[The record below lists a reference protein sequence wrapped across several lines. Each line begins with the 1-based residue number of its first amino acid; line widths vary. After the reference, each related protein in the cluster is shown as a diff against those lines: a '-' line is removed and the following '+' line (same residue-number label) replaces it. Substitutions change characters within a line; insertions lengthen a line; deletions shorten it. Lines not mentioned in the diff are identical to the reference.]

1 MINVLVVDDSAVAR
15 SLVMHILGAD
25 PEIQVIGTASNGEEA
40 LKAVERRR
48 PDVVTM
54 DINMPRMDGLEA
66 TRQIMETCPTPIVI
80 VSGLLDNGNANVTFR
95 ALEAGALAAQAMPPG
110 LGHPSYAARAEEL
123 VRTVKLMSE
132 VKVVRRW
139 ARLRD
144 TTTGSLKPGSQ
155 ITHPLTTGNLVPGA
169 AAVEQTMDDGRT
181 RKIYTIEGVGK
192 RLSSQPSSSIVSN
205 ILVGPSSAA
214 GPVQPPAPGTIKLVA
229 IGASTGGPPVLRT
242 ILADLPPDFPAPI
255 AIVQHIA
262 AGFTRGFAE
271 WLASSSKYPV
281 LIPRDG
287 DRLLGGKAYV
297 APDGMHLGVGPGNRA
312 TLSAA
317 APEHGMRPSVS
328 YLFRSVAGSMG
339 LHALGVLLT
348 GMGTD
353 GAIELKSMRD
363 LGAITIAQDFETSVV
378 FGMPGEAMRLGGV
391 TYVRPAGKIGGLMA
405 ELAGVKREV

>member
-48 PDVVTM
+48 PDVITM

-66 TRQIMETCPTPIVI
+66 TRQIMETCPTPIII
-80 VSGLLDNGNANVTFR
+80 VSGLLENGDNDFTFR
-95 ALEAGALAAQAMPPG
+95 ALEAGALAAQATPPG
-110 LGHPSYAARAEEL
+110 VGHPGYAARAEEL

-139 ARLRD
+139 ARLRG
-144 TTTGSLKPGSQ
+144 TTTGPLRPGSQ
-155 ITHPLTTGNLVPGA
+155 ITHPLTTGNLAPG
-169 AAVEQTMDDGRT
+169 
-181 RKIYTIEGVGK
+181 
-192 RLSSQPSSSIVSN
+192 P
-205 ILVGPSSAA
+205 AA
-214 GPVQPPAPGTIKLVA
+214 GDPSPIVRSPAPGTIKLVA

-281 LIPRDG
+281 LIPGDG
-287 DRLLGGKAYV
+287 DRLLAGKAYV
-297 APDGMHLGVGPGNRA
+297 APDGMHLGIGPGNRA

-328 YLFRSVAGSMG
+328 YLFRSVAKSHAA
-339 LHALGVLLT
+339 HALGVLLT

-353 GAIELKSMRD
+353 GATELKSMRD

-391 TYVRPAGKIGGLMA
+391 TYVRPTGKIGGLMA
-405 ELAGVKREV
+405 ELTGVKRKT